1 LASQVLACATARW
14 TAGPLARIISAVS
27 AWTYYSPL
35 LFGALLVVAL
45 NDALRATLPPLEPWQ
60 TWLIVAGVAL
70 AAAIQSQVLMIGT
83 QGAFAQVL
91 PVPLG
96 RSIRG
101 GAAATGGWLLIA
113 WVALSSVAALLGFE
127 RVTRAA
133 VVVGV
138 LGVAALVGALVTYIW
153 NIPAAQ
159 RDFAAD
165 A

>member
-1 LASQVLACATARW
+1 M
-14 TAGPLARIISAVS
+14 S

-60 TWLIVAGVAL
+60 TWLVVAGVAL
-70 AAAIQSQVLMIGT
+70 SAALQSQVLMIGA

-91 PVPLG
+91 PVPRG

-101 GAAATGGWLLIA
+101 AAAATAGWLLIA
-113 WVALSSVAALLGFE
+113 WVGLSGVAALLGFE
-127 RVTRAA
+127 QVTRAA
-133 VVVGV
+133 VAVGV
-138 LGVAALVGALVTYIW
+138 LSFVALAGALPTYIW

-159 RDFAAD
+159 RDFASD
-165 A
+165 T